1 MRTPE
6 NSLDS
11 ANGMTYGNTKGYVM
25 PKAKIAI
32 SLAAQTLERLDR
44 LVQNKVFP
52 NRSQAI
58 ETALMDKLDR
68 LDRVR
73 LARECA
79 KLDPVQEKEL
89 AEEGFSEEL
98 SRWPGY

>member
-1 MRTPE
+1 
-6 NSLDS
+6 
-11 ANGMTYGNTKGYVM
+11 M

-32 SLAAQTLERLDR
+32 SLAEQTLDRLDR
-44 LVQNKVFP
+44 LVRDKIFP

-58 ETALMDKLDR
+58 ETALTDALDR

-79 KLDPVQEKEL
+79 KLDPAREKEL
-89 AEEGFSEEL
+89 AEEGFSEEI
-98 SRWPGY
+98 SRWPKY

>member
-1 MRTPE
+1 
-6 NSLDS
+6 
-11 ANGMTYGNTKGYVM
+11 M

-32 SLAAQTLERLDR
+32 SLAEQTLERLDLMVR
-44 LVQNKVFP
+44 EKIFP

-58 ETALMDKLDR
+58 ESALTEKLGR

-73 LARECA
+73 LARECS
-79 KLDPVQEKEL
+79 KLDPAEEREL

-98 SRWPGY
+98 TRWPEY

>member
-1 MRTPE
+1 
-6 NSLDS
+6 
-11 ANGMTYGNTKGYVM
+11 M

-32 SLAAQTLERLDR
+32 TLAERTLERLDR
-44 LVQNKVFP
+44 LVRSKSFP

-58 ETALMDKLDR
+58 EGALTDWLDR

-79 KLDPVQEKEL
+79 RLDPAGEKEL
-89 AEEGFSEEL
+89 AEEGFSEEI
-98 SRWPGY
+98 SRWPKY

>member
-1 MRTPE
+1 MKMRE
-6 NSLDS
+6 YGLDTD
-11 ANGMTYGNTKGYVM
+11 NGMTYRNTKRCVM

-32 SLAAQTLERLDR
+32 SLAEQTLERLDR
-44 LVQNKVFP
+44 LVQNKIFP

-58 ETALMDKLDR
+58 ETVLAEKLDR

-73 LARECA
+73 LARECS
-79 KLDPVQEKEL
+79 KLDPAQEKEM

-98 SRWPGY
+98 S

>member
-1 MRTPE
+1 
-6 NSLDS
+6 
-11 ANGMTYGNTKGYVM
+11 M

-32 SLAAQTLERLDR
+32 SLAEQTLERLDR
-44 LVQNKVFP
+44 LVRDKAFP

-58 ETALMDKLDR
+58 ETALVDKLDR

-79 KLDPVQEKEL
+79 KLNPSQEKEL
-89 AEEGFSEEL
+89 AEEGFSEEI
-98 SRWPGY
+98 SRWPKY

>member
-1 MRTPE
+1 
-6 NSLDS
+6 
-11 ANGMTYGNTKGYVM
+11 M

-32 SLAAQTLERLDR
+32 SLAAETLERLDR
-44 LVQNKVFP
+44 LVRDKIYP

-58 ETALMDKLDR
+58 ETALTDTLDR

-79 KLDPVQEKEL
+79 RLDPAHEKEL
-89 AEEGFSEEL
+89 AEEGFSEEI
-98 SRWPGY
+98 SRWPKY

>member
-1 MRTPE
+1 
-6 NSLDS
+6 
-11 ANGMTYGNTKGYVM
+11 M

-32 SLAAQTLERLDR
+32 SLAEQTLERMDR
-44 LVQNKVFP
+44 LVRDKAFP

-58 ETALMDKLDR
+58 ETALVDKLDR

-79 KLDPVQEKEL
+79 KLNPSQEKEL
-89 AEEGFSEEL
+89 AEEGFSEEI
-98 SRWPGY
+98 SRWPKY

>member
-1 MRTPE
+1 
-6 NSLDS
+6 
-11 ANGMTYGNTKGYVM
+11 M

-32 SLAAQTLERLDR
+32 SLAEQTLARLDR
-44 LVQNKVFP
+44 LVQNRIFP

-58 ETALMDKLDR
+58 ENALTDKLDR

-73 LARECA
+73 LARECS
-79 KLDPVQEKEL
+79 KLDPALEKEL

-98 SRWPGY
+98 SRWPEY

>member
-1 MRTPE
+1 
-6 NSLDS
+6 
-11 ANGMTYGNTKGYVM
+11 M

-32 SLAAQTLERLDR
+32 SLAEQTLNRLDR
-44 LVQNKVFP
+44 LVRDKVFP

-58 ETALMDKLDR
+58 EAALMDALDR

-79 KLDPVQEKEL
+79 KLDPAQEKEL
-89 AEEGFSEEL
+89 AEEGFSEEI
-98 SRWPGY
+98 SRWPKH

>member
-1 MRTPE
+1 
-6 NSLDS
+6 
-11 ANGMTYGNTKGYVM
+11 M

-32 SLAAQTLERLDR
+32 SLDEQTLERLDR
-44 LVQNKVFP
+44 LVRDKVFV

-58 ETALMDKLDR
+58 EAAVKEKLQR

-73 LARECA
+73 LARECQ
-79 KLDPVQEKEL
+79 KLDPAYEKEL

-98 SRWPGY
+98 SRWSEY

>member
-1 MRTPE
+1 
-6 NSLDS
+6 
-11 ANGMTYGNTKGYVM
+11 M

-44 LVQNKVFP
+44 LVRNKTFL

-58 ETALMDKLDR
+58 EAALVDKLDL

-73 LARECA
+73 LARECG
-79 KLDPVQEKEL
+79 KLDPVEEKKL
-89 AEEGFSEEL
+89 AEEGFAEDL
-98 SRWPGY
+98 TRWPEY